1 MDANVPDAQCSTYL
15 TPKGEI
21 DAQLFQSSFDCI
33 KIIDLDGRLV
43 QMNPGA
49 TDALEL
55 DDWEALYGQEWTSLW
70 PDDAKDAVNMAMA
83 TARACKRAQ
92 FSAYS
97 PTLKGSDRWWDVVVS
112 PLLDEDGRVDR
123 LMAVS
128 RDVSEVHLAREA
140 LREADR
146 RKDDFLAVLA
156 HELRNPLSTAG
167 RRIALSMGPRF
178 RGESFL
184 PVAGTTS

>member
-1 MDANVPDAQCSTYL
+1 MTLSTWRRPALASAPSSARIAQ
-15 TPKGEI
+15 K
-21 DAQLFQSSFDCI
+21 F
-33 KIIDLDGRLV
+33 
-43 QMNPGA
+43 
-49 TDALEL
+49 
-55 DDWEALYGQEWTSLW
+55 
-70 PDDAKDAVNMAMA
+70 
-83 TARACKRAQ
+83 
-92 FSAYS
+92 
-97 PTLKGSDRWWDVVVS
+97 KGSDRWWDVVVS
-112 PLLDEDGRVDR
+112 PILDEDGRVDR

-167 RRIALSMGPRF
+167 RRIAPSMGPRF